1 MSRRHLAAAPLRVE
15 MVLPSLVQAGMEMVV
30 TRLALRLSERG
41 HRVGITCLEEIGELA
56 ALLEGSAVDVALVR
70 APGLLS
76 NLSAPSLERHLR
88 QRAPTVVHTHSGGWL
103 KGVRAARASG
113 ARRTV
118 HTVHGLF
125 HPEPWYGPLIM
136 NRAAR
141 YTDVVVAV
149 SQPIADYLRRVAPRT
164 HSKVQVIENG
174 VDTDRFAPAPRSS
187 GRGAHRDHVRIG
199 HVARLEPVKN
209 QRLLLRAFRLVMN
222 EFPRT
227 TLRVAGTGSLRAE
240 LEALATELELGDGL
254 RFDGAVSD
262 VASWLRDIDILAL
275 TSDAEGTPMCILE
288 AMASR
293 VAVVSTA
300 VGGIPAVLDHGSA
313 GRLVSPGSVPAMA
326 AALSELIAD
335 ERTRSLLAE
344 EGMRRARSLYSE
356 ERMAARYEEI
366 YGAGIAT
373 EPFTT
378 TVDACAG

>member
-1 MSRRHLAAAPLRVE
+1 MSERHPPSLSVE
-15 MVLPSLVQAGMEMVV
+15 MVLPSLVQAGMEMIV
-30 TRLALRLSERG
+30 TRLALRLAERG
-41 HRVGITCLEEIGELA
+41 HRVGITCLEEVGELA
-56 ALLEGSAVDVALVR
+56 TLLEGSAVNVALVR

-76 NLSAPSLERHLR
+76 NLAAPSLERHLR

-103 KGVRAARASG
+103 KGARAARASG
-113 ARRTV
+113 VPRTI

-125 HPEPWYGPLIM
+125 HPEPWYGPVIM
-136 NRAAR
+136 NRAAL

-164 HSKVQVIENG
+164 EDKVQVIENG
-174 VDTDRFAPAPRSS
+174 VDTDRFAPDRTSS
-187 GRGAHRDHVRIG
+187 DHGVRHEDVRIG

-209 QRLLLRAFRLVMN
+209 QQLLLRAFRLVLN

-227 TLRVAGTGSLRAE
+227 TLRIAGTGSLRGDLGALAAE
-240 LEALATELELGDGL
+240 LDLGDRL

-262 VASWLRDIDILAL
+262 VASWLRDIDVLAL

-313 GRLVSPGSVPAMA
+313 GRLVFPGSVSAMA
-326 AALSELIAD
+326 AALCELIANAQN
-335 ERTRSLLAE
+335 RSLLAE
-344 EGMRRARSLYSE
+344 AGLRRAHSLYSE
-356 ERMAARYEEI
+356 ERMVARYEEI
-366 YGAGIAT
+366 YGAGVAA
-373 EPFTT
+373 EPFTA